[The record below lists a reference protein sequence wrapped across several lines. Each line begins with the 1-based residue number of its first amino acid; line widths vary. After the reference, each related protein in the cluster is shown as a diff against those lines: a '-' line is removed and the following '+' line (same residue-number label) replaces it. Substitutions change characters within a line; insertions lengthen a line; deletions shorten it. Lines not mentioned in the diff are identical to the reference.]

1 MRASDR
7 EIEALAQNVVLVA
20 AYWSSYDRI
29 RRAARDARPEVDAG
43 RAAYQVLALFGP
55 YLDGDARA
63 LPRPAR
69 RRLSLTENNAWRRN
83 GPQFPHP
90 DKAYAHDAAG
100 LKKAWPRLHESDCE
114 PLPKDAGVLDAW
126 RHYHA
131 GEFADAVA
139 AGRKAG
145 GAGINAAV
153 KAQMIYA
160 NYLEKSEQAKL
171 ALLEEAAGW
180 ADARRRE
187 APKDANAHY
196 LYAYALG
203 RYSQGISI
211 TKALAQGFGGKI
223 KDALA
228 TALKLEPKHADA
240 HTAFGS
246 YQAEIIDKVGGIVAG
261 MTYGAKKDSALEH
274 YQKALK
280 LNPDSAIAR
289 IEYANG
295 LIMLFGKAADGR
307 GREALQGSGRGASPR
322 TRWSGWTSS
331 SRAPSSSKRQG
342 ARLTL
347 GALRTARET
356 TPPTRPCR
364 LYRVTASRRRR
375 GRDRLR
381 AATARAA
388 SAAGAFRTPGR
399 IAR

>member
-1 MRASDR
+1 MAKKW
-7 EIEALAQNVVLVA
+7 A
-20 AYWSSYDRI
+20 A
-29 RRAARDARPEVDAG
+29 
-43 RAAYQVLALFGP
+43 
-55 YLDGDARA
+55 
-63 LPRPAR
+63 
-69 RRLSLTENNAWRRN
+69 
-83 GPQFPHP
+83 FPHP

-100 LKKAWPRLHESDCE
+100 LKKIWPRLHKSDCE
-114 PLPKDAGVLDAW
+114 PLPKDASVLDAW

-131 GEFADAVA
+131 GAFADAVA

-160 NYLEKSEQAKL
+160 NYLEKAEPAKL

-211 TKALAQGFGGKI
+211 TKALAQGFGGKV
-223 KDALA
+223 KDALI

-295 LIMLFGKAADGR
+295 LILLVGKTRMAEAEKLYQEAVAMKPADAMER
-307 GREALQGSGRGASPR
+307 LDVEL
-322 TRWSGWTSS
+322 
-331 SRAPSSSKRQG
+331 
-342 ARLTL
+342 ARSEL
-347 GALRTARET
+347 E
-356 TPPTRPCR
+356 
-364 LYRVTASRRRR
+364 
-375 GRDRLR
+375 
-381 AATARAA
+381 
-388 SAAGAFRTPGR
+388 
-399 IAR
+399 

>member
-1 MRASDR
+1 
-7 EIEALAQNVVLVA
+7 
-20 AYWSSYDRI
+20 
-29 RRAARDARPEVDAG
+29 
-43 RAAYQVLALFGP
+43 
-55 YLDGDARA
+55 
-63 LPRPAR
+63 
-69 RRLSLTENNAWRRN
+69 
-83 GPQFPHP
+83 
-90 DKAYAHDAAG
+90 
-100 LKKAWPRLHESDCE
+100 
-114 PLPKDAGVLDAW
+114 LDAW

-131 GEFADAVA
+131 GAFADAVA

-160 NYLEKSEQAKL
+160 NYLETAEAAKL

-180 ADARRRE
+180 ADVRRRE

-223 KDALA
+223 KDALI

-274 YQKALK
+274 YQKALT
-280 LNPDSAIAR
+280 LNPESAIAR

-295 LIMLFGKAADGR
+295 LILLVGKARMAEAEKLYQEAAAMKPADAMER
-307 GREALQGSGRGASPR
+307 LDVEL
-322 TRWSGWTSS
+322 
-331 SRAPSSSKRQG
+331 
-342 ARLTL
+342 ARSEL
-347 GALRTARET
+347 E
-356 TPPTRPCR
+356 
-364 LYRVTASRRRR
+364 
-375 GRDRLR
+375 
-381 AATARAA
+381 
-388 SAAGAFRTPGR
+388 
-399 IAR
+399 